1 MICGMRDNAQLGA
14 GSAVS
19 VLIFLVVM
27 LFTVAY
33 VTTSRV
39 KLD

>member
-1 MICGMRDNAQLGA
+1 MVDAAQLGA

-19 VLIFLVVM
+19 VLIFFVIM